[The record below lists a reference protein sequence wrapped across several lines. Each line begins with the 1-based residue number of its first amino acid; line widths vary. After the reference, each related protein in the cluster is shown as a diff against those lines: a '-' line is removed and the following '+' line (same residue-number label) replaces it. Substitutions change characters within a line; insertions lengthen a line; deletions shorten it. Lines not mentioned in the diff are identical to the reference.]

1 MAITLYVEGQG
12 TIFAEYDG
20 YNSSELINKAI
31 DDEWILWDDDLEDWF
46 ITADAWEQGIRVVG
60 EWDMDDNGKPYFTLI
75 ANEPEPNYEEDN
87 DNV

>member
-20 YNSSELINKAI
+20 YWSSSLISKAI
-31 DDEWILWDDDLEDWF
+31 DNNWITIDTVLDEYV
-46 ITADAWEQGIRVVG
+46 ITADAWKQGVRKVIIVG
-60 EWDMDDNGKPYFTLI
+60 MDDNGKSYETII
-75 ANEPEPNYEEDN
+75 ADTYEED